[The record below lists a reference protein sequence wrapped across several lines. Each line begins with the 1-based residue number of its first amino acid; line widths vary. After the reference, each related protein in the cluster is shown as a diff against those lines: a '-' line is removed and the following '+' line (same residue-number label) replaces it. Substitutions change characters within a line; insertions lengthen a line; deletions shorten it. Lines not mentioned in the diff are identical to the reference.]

1 MAKVFFSYS
10 HKDET
15 MRNEI
20 ETHLAMLK
28 RDGTIETWHDRRILA
43 GTELDGE
50 IDENLEEAN
59 IILLLVSPY
68 FMDSDYCMDREM
80 TCAMEKHEDGSAT
93 VIPIFLQY
101 CDWKG
106 APFGRLL
113 GLPTDAK
120 PISQYA
126 DYHEALAIVAKE
138 IRRVAGKY
146 PKSET
151 TAPPLT
157 TGRVSTRASSPTFPR
172 SSNLAIKRKF
182 DDHECDEYLENT
194 YEYIARFF
202 EGSLQELTN
211 RNTQIKTR
219 FKRIDANSFSAWIY
233 DNGKMMS
240 ECFVYNSS
248 GSDFS
253 GSSIR
258 YSSTADTSRNSFNE
272 SLSIANDGFKLYLT
286 SMMNSKNNLTEQG
299 AAEMFWAS
307 FIGTLQN

>member
-10 HKDET
+10 HKYET

-43 GTELDGE
+43 GTELDGD
-50 IDENLEEAN
+50 IDENLEQAN

-68 FMDSDYCMDREM
+68 FMDSDYCMEREM
-80 TCAMEKHEDGSAT
+80 TRAMEKHEDGTAT

-138 IRRVAGKY
+138 IRRVAEKY
-146 PKSET
+146 RRSDS
-151 TAPPLT
+151 APSRAT
-157 TGRVSTRASSPTFPR
+157 TGNAFVRPGNSALPR
-172 SSNLAIKRKF
+172 TSNLAIKRKF

-202 EGSLQELTN
+202 EGSLQELAN
-211 RNTQIKTR
+211 RNAQIKAR
-219 FKRIDANSFSAWIY
+219 FKRVDANSFSAWIY
-233 DNGKMMS
+233 DSGKLVS
-240 ECFVYNSS
+240 ECCVYNSS
-248 GSDFS
+248 GSGFG

-272 SLSIANDGFKLYLT
+272 ALTIANDGYKLYLT
-286 SMMNSKNNLTEQG
+286 PMMTSQNKLTEQG
-299 AAEMFWAS
+299 AAEMFWANL
-307 FIGTLQN
+307 IGRLQH

>member
-50 IDENLEEAN
+50 IDNNLEEAN
-59 IILLLVSPY
+59 IILLLISPY
-68 FMDSDYCMDREM
+68 FMDSDYCMEREM
-80 TCAMEKHEDGSAT
+80 MRAMEKHEDGSAT

-113 GLPTDAK
+113 GIPTDAK

-126 DYHEALAIVAKE
+126 DYHEALSIVAKE
-138 IRRVAGKY
+138 IRRVAEKY
-146 PKSET
+146 RNSGLLPVHQ
-151 TAPPLT
+151 APA
-157 TGRVSTRASSPTFPR
+157 STPIRSGSPTLPR
-172 SSNLAIKRKF
+172 TSNLAIKRKF

-211 RNTQIKTR
+211 RNSQIKTK
-219 FKRIDANSFSAWIY
+219 FKRVDANSFSAWIY
-233 DNGKMMS
+233 DNGKMVS
-240 ECFVYNSS
+240 ECSVYNGAGS
-248 GSDFS
+248 GFG

-258 YSSTADTSRNSFNE
+258 YSSTADTIRNSFNE
-272 SLSIANDGFKLYLT
+272 SLIIGDDGYKLYLT
-286 SMMNSKNNLTEQG
+286 SMMKSHNKLTEQG
-299 AAEMFWAS
+299 AAEMFWTRL
-307 FIGTLQN
+307 IERLQ

>member
-15 MRNEI
+15 MRNEL

-28 RDGTIETWHDRRILA
+28 RHGTIETWHDRRILA

-50 IDENLEEAN
+50 IDQNLEEAN

-68 FMDSDYCMDREM
+68 FMDSDYCMEREM
-80 TCAMEKHEDGSAT
+80 TRAMEKHDDGSAT
-93 VIPIFLQY
+93 VIPVFLQY

-113 GLPTDAK
+113 GIPTDAK

-138 IRRVAGKY
+138 IRRVAEKY
-146 PKSET
+146 RTSDSTKSNFI
-151 TAPPLT
+151 PGQVPI
-157 TGRVSTRASSPTFPR
+157 RAGSPVLPR
-172 SSNLAIKRKF
+172 TSNLAIKRKF

-202 EGSLQELTN
+202 EGSLQELTS
-211 RNTQIKTR
+211 RNAQIKTK

-233 DNGKMMS
+233 DNGKMVS
-240 ECFVYNSS
+240 ECSVYNGS
-248 GSDFS
+248 GLGFG

-272 SLSIANDGFKLYLT
+272 SLSIANDGYKLYLT
-286 SMMNSKNNLTEQG
+286 SMMNPQNKLTEQG

-307 FIGTLQN
+307 FIGRLQH